1 MGAVLVAV
9 VAAVWLF
16 GWGCSKGV
24 FVAAAV
30 VALLMVVVL
39 VWLLQ
44 FGLFWWP

>member
-9 VAAVWLF
+9 VAAV
-16 GWGCSKGV
+16 WGCSKGV

-30 VALLMVVVL
+30 VALLMVVVV

-44 FGLFWWP
+44 FRLF